1 MQGGSAQSEAWGRL
15 VAWCLQAPLPSL
27 RTVAEFSC
35 SKGRDEKEL
44 LCLVNLFIEVALYQ
58 TATRSWELA
67 LRGGQADTQLI
78 GFITS
83 QLWGVGGFILR
94 G

>member
-1 MQGGSAQSEAWGRL
+1 MQGGSAQSEAWPWRRL

-58 TATRSWELA
+58 TATCSWEVV
-67 LRGGQADTQLI
+67 GLI
-78 GFITS
+78 YS
-83 QLWGVGGFILR
+83 
-94 G
+94 